1 MQLVMVSFHINQK
14 KGVDTM
20 KRIIGCIFCL
30 IVLGYSSSL
39 AAGEAVSQS
48 TALDQTGVE
57 VTVYNSNLG
66 LIKDTRAIRIPSG
79 KGELRFMDVASY
91 IMPVTVHVKS
101 LGSPEKF
108 RVLEQNYEYD
118 LMDGKKLL
126 DKYVGK
132 KIKILDWNK
141 FLDRKEI
148 VEAVLLSNNRDQI
161 YKINDEIYIGHP
173 GIKVLPEIPENL
185 IAKPTL
191 TWLYE
196 NESSNMHNLEV
207 SYLTGNISWK
217 ADYVVV
223 LNADDTSSDIS
234 GWVTVDNKSGA
245 TYRNATLKLIA
256 GEIHRAE
263 EKARDVLYAREE
275 KFKAGAPQFGEKE
288 FFEYHIYDLTRR
300 TTIKDKQTKQI
311 RLFEA
316 AGVGIEKEFLVYGVK
331 SYFTGRY
338 RESNPKQPVDVY
350 IKFKNSKENNLGMP
364 LPEGIMRLYK
374 MDEKGS
380 QQFIGEDRIEHTP
393 KDEEIKLKI
402 GEAFDLIAERVQ
414 TDFRQVTTRRYET
427 EWEVTLRNHKKN
439 EVTVGLVE
447 SLFGSWKVLKSSH
460 EYKKVDAFTLRFD
473 VKVPRD
479 GEVKVKYRIQV
490 GL

>member
-1 MQLVMVSFHINQK
+1 MVSFRINEK
-14 KGVDTM
+14 KGADTM

-30 IVLGYSSSL
+30 IVLGYSFPL
-39 AAGEAVSQS
+39 AAGEASFQS
-48 TALDQTGVE
+48 TAGDQTDVE

-66 LIKDTRAIRIPSG
+66 LIKDLRAIDIPPG
-79 KGELRFMDVASY
+79 KGELRFMDVASH

-101 LGSPEKF
+101 LDGPETF
-108 RVLEQNYEYD
+108 HVLEQNYEYD

-132 KIKILDWNK
+132 TIKIIDWNE
-141 FLDRKEI
+141 FQDRKEE

-161 YKINDEIYIGHP
+161 YRINDEIYIGHP

-196 NESSNMHNLEV
+196 NESGKTHNLAV
-207 SYLTGNISWK
+207 SYLTRNISWK

-256 GEIHRAE
+256 GEVHRAKE
-263 EKARDVLYAREE
+263 EDRAVRYAMEE
-275 KFKAGAPQFGEKE
+275 MTKAGAPQFEEKG
-288 FFEYHIYDLTRR
+288 FFEYHIYDLTRP
-300 TTIKDKQTKQI
+300 TTIKDNQTKQI
-311 RLFEA
+311 RLFEVSD
-316 AGVGIEKEFLVYGVK
+316 VGIEREFLVYGIT

-338 RESNPKQPVDVY
+338 GENNPKQPVDVY
-350 IKFKNSKENNLGMP
+350 VKFKNSTKNNLGMP

-374 MDEKGS
+374 LDEEGS
-380 QQFIGEDRIEHTP
+380 QQFVGEDRIEHTP
-393 KDEEIKLKI
+393 KDEEVTLKI
-402 GEAFDLIAERVQ
+402 GEAFDLVAEKVQ
-414 TDFRQVTTRRYET
+414 TDFRKVTTKRYET
-427 EWEVTLRNHKKN
+427 EWEVTLRNHKDSD
-439 EVTVGLVE
+439 VTVGLVE
-447 SLFGSWKVLKSSH
+447 PLFGSWKVLKSSH
-460 EYKKVDAFTLRFD
+460 AYKKVDAFTLRFD
-473 VKVPRD
+473 VKVPQD
-479 GEVKVKYRIQV
+479 GEVKVTYRIQV

>member
-1 MQLVMVSFHINQK
+1 
-14 KGVDTM
+14 M
-20 KRIIGCIFCL
+20 KRIIGCVFCL
-30 IVLGYSSSL
+30 IIFCYALPL
-39 AAGEAVSQS
+39 AAGEAGSKS
-48 TALDQTGVE
+48 TVRDQTGVE
-57 VTVYNSNLG
+57 VTVYNNNLG
-66 LIKDTRAIRIPSG
+66 LIKDTRAVRISPE
-79 KGELRFMDVASY
+79 KGELRFMDVAAH

-101 LGSPEKF
+101 LDSPKMF

-132 KIKILDWNK
+132 RIKIIDWNK
-141 FLDRKEI
+141 FQDRKET

-161 YKINDEIYIGHP
+161 FKINDEIYIGHP

-196 NESSNMHNLEV
+196 NEGGERHNLEV
-207 SYLTGNISWK
+207 SYLTGNINWK

-223 LNADDTSSDIS
+223 LDADDRSSDIS
-234 GWVTVDNKSGA
+234 AWVTVDNKSGA

-256 GEIHRAE
+256 GEINRAE
-263 EKARDVLYAREE
+263 EKGPLVRYAMEE
-275 KFKAGAPQFGEKE
+275 MAKAGAPQFDEKE
-288 FFEYHIYDLTRR
+288 FFEYHIYDLARP
-300 TTIKDKQTKQI
+300 TTIKNNQTKQI

-316 AGVGIEKEFLVYGVK
+316 AGVTVEKEFLLHGAR
-331 SYFTGRY
+331 SSFTGRY
-338 RESNPKQPVDVY
+338 RKGDPKQPIDVY

-364 LPEGIMRLYK
+364 FPEGIMRLYK

-393 KDEEIKLKI
+393 KNEEVTLKI
-402 GEAFDLIAERVQ
+402 GEAFDLVAEKVQ
-414 TDFRQVTTRRYET
+414 TDFRQVSTRRYET
-427 EWEVTLRNHKKN
+427 EWEVTLRNHK
-439 EVTVGLVE
+439 EDDVTVELIE
-447 SLFGSWKVLKSSH
+447 PLFGNWTVLKNSH
-460 EYKKVDAFTLRFD
+460 AYRKMDAFTLRFD
-473 VKVPRD
+473 VTVPKN
-479 GEVKVKYRIQV
+479 GEVKVTYRIQV

>member
-1 MQLVMVSFHINQK
+1 MVSFSINQK

-20 KRIIGCIFCL
+20 KRIIGCVFCL
-30 IVLGYSSSL
+30 VVLGYASSL
-39 AAGEAVSQS
+39 AAGEAVSKS

-79 KGELRFMDVASY
+79 VGELRFMDVASH

-101 LGSPEKF
+101 LDSPEKF

-132 KIKILDWNK
+132 KIKIIDWNK
-141 FLDRKEI
+141 FQDRKET

-173 GIKVLPEIPENL
+173 GIKVLPDIPENL

-196 NESSNMHNLEV
+196 NESRERHNLEV
-207 SYLTGNISWK
+207 SYLTGSINWK

-245 TYRNATLKLIA
+245 TYGDATLKLIA

-263 EKARDVLYAREE
+263 EKDRAVRYAMEE
-275 KFKAGAPQFGEKE
+275 MAKAGAPQFGEKE
-288 FFEYHIYDLTRR
+288 FFEYHIYDLARK
-300 TTIKDKQTKQI
+300 TTIKNNQTKQI

-316 AGVGIEKEFLVYGVK
+316 AGVGIEKEFLVYGVT

-338 RESNPKQPVDVY
+338 RAKNPEQPVDVY
-350 IKFKNSKENNLGMP
+350 IKFKNSKKNNLGMP

-380 QQFIGEDRIEHTP
+380 QQFVGEDRIEHTP
-393 KDEEIKLKI
+393 KEEEVTLKI
-402 GEAFDLIAERVQ
+402 GEAFDLVAEKVQ
-414 TDFRQVTTRRYET
+414 TDFRQISTKRYET
-427 EWEVTLRNHKKN
+427 EWEVTLRNHKKSG
-439 EVTVGLVE
+439 VTVGLVE
-447 SLFGSWKVLKSSH
+447 PLFGNWKILKSSH
-460 EYKKVDAFTLRFD
+460 AYKKVDAFTLRFD
-473 VKVPRD
+473 VKVPKD
-479 GEVKVKYRIQV
+479 GEVKVTYRIQV

>member
-1 MQLVMVSFHINQK
+1 MVSFCINQK

-20 KRIIGCIFCL
+20 KRIIGCVFCL
-30 IVLGYSSSL
+30 IICGYSFST
-39 AAGEAVSQS
+39 ATGEAIS
-48 TALDQTGVE
+48 TSTVLDQTGVE

-66 LIKDTRAIRIPSG
+66 FIKDTREIHITSG
-79 KGELRFMDVASY
+79 EGELRFMDVASS
-91 IMPVTVHVKS
+91 IMPVSVHVKS
-101 LGSPEKF
+101 LTNSERF

-132 KIKILDWNK
+132 TIKIIDWNK
-141 FLDRKEI
+141 FQDRKET

-161 YKINDEIYIGHP
+161 FKINNEIYIGHP
-173 GIKVLPEIPENL
+173 GIKVLPEMPENL
-185 IAKPTL
+185 IANPTL
-191 TWLYE
+191 TWLYK
-196 NESSNMHNLEV
+196 NESGEAHNLEV
-207 SYLTGNISWK
+207 SYLTGNINWK

-223 LNADDTSSDIS
+223 LNADDTLSDIS

-263 EKARDVLYAREE
+263 QKDRVVRYVMEE
-275 KFKAGAPQFGEKE
+275 TAKAGAPQFEEKE
-288 FFEYHIYDLTRR
+288 FFEYHIYDLTRT
-300 TTIKDKQTKQI
+300 TTIKDKQTKQL

-316 AGVGIEKEFLVYGVK
+316 ASVGIEKEFLLYGVT

-338 RESNPKQPVDVY
+338 REGNPTQPVDVY
-350 IKFKNSKENNLGMP
+350 VKFKNSKKNNLGMP

-380 QQFIGEDRIEHTP
+380 QQFVGEDRIEHTP
-393 KDEEIKLKI
+393 KDEEVTLKI
-402 GEAFDLIAERVQ
+402 GEAYDLVAEKLQ
-414 TDFRQVTTRRYET
+414 TDFMQVTTRRYET
-427 EWEVTLRNHKKN
+427 EWEVTLRNHKGR
-439 EVTVGLVE
+439 EVTVGLIE
-447 SLFGSWKVLKSSH
+447 PLFGSWEVLKSSH
-460 EYKKVDAFTLRFD
+460 AYRKVDAFTLRFD
-473 VKVPRD
+473 VKVPKD
-479 GEVKVKYRIQV
+479 GEVKVTYRIQV